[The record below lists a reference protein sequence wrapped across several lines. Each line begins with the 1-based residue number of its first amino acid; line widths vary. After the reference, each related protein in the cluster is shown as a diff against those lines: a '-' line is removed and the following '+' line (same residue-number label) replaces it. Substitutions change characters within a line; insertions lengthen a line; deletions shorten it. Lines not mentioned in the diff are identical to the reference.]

1 MAAARLTVDE
11 ASTKGKLL
19 ELCCERSSFVAI
31 DGMQDMYLWARTHQ
45 HHDMSQVCSCSS
57 LGATHPG
64 WPQLKLFVSCLYSIS
79 LRDAGF
85 LHPITRMRVTTISS
99 GSQTTQVSRPHAG
112 SRQPTRGIATRRHRP
127 TIARG
132 PQPPMGMWVF
142 APRSPAI
149 HLPRSIRSAPVRT
162 QPPSRS
168 HSRPPQIHPDLGLG
182 TGRVRVPATNR
193 CPQRQPSQLR
203 PGRGW
208 PSR

>member
-1 MAAARLTVDE
+1 M
-11 ASTKGKLL
+11 
-19 ELCCERSSFVAI
+19 
-31 DGMQDMYLWARTHQ
+31 
-45 HHDMSQVCSCSS
+45 
-57 LGATHPG
+57 
-64 WPQLKLFVSCLYSIS
+64 
-79 LRDAGF
+79 
-85 LHPITRMRVTTISS
+85 TTISS

-203 PGRGW
+203 PGPNEPECRTPRCCAFEGSMIHRNLQFVLCIASCCVLHRKTSRVIHCLRYGCLPGRRESPHFL
-208 PSR
+208 PSNGPLQPTRKF

>member
-1 MAAARLTVDE
+1 
-11 ASTKGKLL
+11 
-19 ELCCERSSFVAI
+19 
-31 DGMQDMYLWARTHQ
+31 
-45 HHDMSQVCSCSS
+45 
-57 LGATHPG
+57 
-64 WPQLKLFVSCLYSIS
+64 
-79 LRDAGF
+79 
-85 LHPITRMRVTTISS
+85 VTTISS

-203 PGRGW
+203 PGLGGAYHPLGTAFPSSPTLRAGDVRSPGGDRRDPNLRLPHGALTLRGTPSQGISRGW
-208 PSR
+208 CLGRVPTTPTREATIRGALRRPD